1 VKFSGGLHHTL
12 GLTANGKKQTTYF
25 INKISFF
32 FLIISGEVYAI
43 GRHHEGQ
50 LGIDQLTT
58 HLKQPTLTPNLFN
71 IVDISCGNHVS
82 FAIDRSGK
90 VFSFGAGTSLQH
102 GHGQQDVK
110 IPRMMSSKYMDI
122 KMIVN
127 IAVGAQHTLF
137 LTHDNLNKDE
147 NQIKKDENQIK
158 KD

>member
-1 VKFSGGLHHTL
+1 MIPSLEGKKWLKFSGGLHHTL
-12 GLTANGKKQTTYF
+12 GLTADGKKTKKKQST
-25 INKISFF
+25 IAKKSR
-32 FLIISGEVYAI
+32 LGEVYAI

-58 HLKQPTLTPNLFN
+58 HLTQPTLIPNLSN

-82 FAIDRSGK
+82 FVIDRSGK

-102 GHGQQDVK
+102 GHGQEDVK

-122 KMIVN
+122 KTVLH

-137 LTHDNLNKDE
+137 LTHDNPTKDE
-147 NQIKKDENQIK
+147 N
-158 KD
+158 

>member
-1 VKFSGGLHHTL
+1 MLYNLKSSL
-12 GLTANGKKQTTYF
+12 
-25 INKISFF
+25 
-32 FLIISGEVYAI
+32 GEVYAI

-58 HLKQPTLTPNLFN
+58 HLKQPTLIPNLSN
-71 IVDISCGNHVS
+71 IIDISCGNHVS
-82 FAIDRSGK
+82 FVIDRLGK

-122 KMIVN
+122 KMVLH

-137 LTHDNLNKDE
+137 LTHDNPTKDE
-147 NQIKKDENQIK
+147 N
-158 KD
+158 